1 MSSDEEYLDQLLK
14 SISNSDSSLE
24 KQVDQPIQD
33 NNSQNDIFSD
43 QEDFISSDTEVSD
56 DLQQLLDSLEH
67 ADNHSRNEEEV
78 IHSNEEDLLFDPLNL
93 EESEKAEDIIPG
105 NNLEINDTELQS
117 NQSESEFSD
126 LFALEDLGDLDTV
139 LDGSEELFFGE
150 SNNENSED
158 HSLDDSEKLLN
169 QDSDITDII
178 DSMPEDDELAEI
190 GILLKKNDSDS
201 VSDEDMFSFLESSMQ
216 DGESN
221 VNGANQ
227 GDTFDIFADSEAASS
242 EIVDVGDELSAL
254 LEAAKQAEE
263 LNREKLEKK
272 SKEKKQAKT
281 KKNDKEIKEKKNKKS
296 KAKVDGLAK
305 SEAAAMGKDNPKP
318 EKNGLFHKI
327 LNMLFEEEE
336 EEVKTPVQTTPA
348 DENDDILRELE
359 EADKKKVRGKKGKE
373 TKEGKPK
380 KEKKVKKEKE
390 PKEKKAKKEKPQTD
404 SKETVKGKIPKKTML
419 FLVASCFTFFILIMV
434 IISVIPNLLD
444 LTSARKA
451 FYQGNYKDTYFLLV
465 DKELNESDRIMFQK
479 TSCILEIQRKIDSYY
494 NFKKMDMPVEALDA
508 VMEGILVYQEISQQ
522 AQSLGIQEEIDEK
535 YEEILSIIGEYD
547 LTLDEAYEILILS
560 DYRYSLCIE
569 AIVAGEDYK
578 EVMEPAKEVIEPTTF
593 ENVLPEEAEMA
604 EETLDVINQN

>member
-281 KKNDKEIKEKKNKKS
+281 EKNDKEIKEKKNKKS

>member
-56 DLQQLLDSLEH
+56 DLQHLLDSLEH

-126 LFALEDLGDLDTV
+126 LFASEDLGDLDTV

-221 VNGANQ
+221 VNEANQ

-281 KKNDKEIKEKKNKKS
+281 EKNDKEIKEKKNKKS